1 MTETRPISA
10 DLFHRD
16 PGTVEF
22 EPFFEDVFPA
32 LFRYCLRLT
41 GDADAAEDV
50 AQEAFVR
57 FLDRGIEGP
66 TRALRVW
73 VFKVATHLVRDRYR
87 VGENRRRLLAAH
99 PVNAAAPDD
108 PERSM
113 ERDEVVTSVRSA
125 LDKLEER
132 DRQLLLMREEGFSY
146 REMAEMVGVKAT
158 SVGTLLA
165 RAQERFVDAYRL
177 DGAPVAP
184 DVGGT

>member
-1 MTETRPISA
+1 
-10 DLFHRD
+10 
-16 PGTVEF
+16 
-22 EPFFEDVFPA
+22 
-32 LFRYCLRLT
+32 
-41 GDADAAEDV
+41 
-50 AQEAFVR
+50 
-57 FLDRGIEGP
+57 
-66 TRALRVW
+66 
-73 VFKVATHLVRDRYR
+73 
-87 VGENRRRLLAAH
+87 
-99 PVNAAAPDD
+99 
-108 PERSM
+108 M